1 MSEMSSG
8 APQFDLNHGRL
19 ARDRGIYV
27 QLDLSNPSEMSV
39 LDFSIGC
46 LEATDEFN

>member
-8 APQFDLNHGRL
+8 VPLFDLNHGRL
-19 ARDRGIYV
+19 GPDRGIYA
-27 QLDLSNPSEMSV
+27 QLVLSNSSEMSV